1 MLGVVIGF
9 DEYWTSN
16 IDLYRLRAIFR
27 NNAFDKI
34 TKYLLDLQ
42 IRLELSSMICI
53 QYYLFSNLVVEYGYS
68 H

>member
-9 DEYWTSN
+9 DEYWTPN